1 MGKNQHG
8 EFVSDEEF
16 IKCWNKHKS
25 ASKVAKELGR
35 GVRNVNT
42 RRRRIENRYRV
53 RLEAD
58 SAQAREYYVRDHMSR
73 MDVDLENATIFVAS
87 DAHYWPGESSEA
99 HKAFVRLIKK
109 MKPDIIVM
117 NGDAFDGATISRFG
131 KIGFSTHDIPS
142 VKQELEAVSDRL
154 GEIEKVAGNG
164 KLIFTLGNHDMRFEN
179 RLANVAPEFEGVHG
193 FSLKEHF
200 PAWQFCISMFINKN
214 LMIKHRYHNGVH
226 ATFNNPLKSGVSM
239 VTGHLHRLQATIVSD
254 YNGTRWGVDTG
265 TLSDTEGDHMAYGE
279 DNPKNHCSGFAV
291 LTVTNGRLIQPEFCA
306 VLDGVP
312 YFRGKA
318 V

>member
-1 MGKNQHG
+1 MNQKYT
-8 EFVSDEEF
+8 DQEF
-16 IKCWNKHKS
+16 IDCWNENKS
-25 ASKVAKELGR
+25 ASKVAKVLGM
-35 GVRNVNT
+35 GVRAVNA
-42 RRRRIENRYRV
+42 RRRALENRYRI
-53 RLEAD
+53 RLQSD
-58 SAQAREYYVRDHMSR
+58 SPHAQEYYVRDHMSR
-73 MDVDLENATIFVAS
+73 MDVDIENATIFVAS

-109 MKPDIIVM
+109 TKPDIIVM

-131 KIGFSTHDIPS
+131 KIGFATHDIPS

-154 GEIEKVAGNG
+154 GEIEKVAGNA
-164 KLIFTLGNHDMRFEN
+164 KLIFTMGNHDMRFEN
-179 RLANVAPEFEGVHG
+179 RLANTVPEFEGVAG

-200 PAWQFCISMFINKN
+200 PRWLFCMSVFVNKN

-226 ATFNNPLKSGVSM
+226 ATWNNSLKSGVSM

-265 TLSDTEGDHMAYGE
+265 TLSDTEGDHMSYGE

-291 LTVTNGRLIQPEFCA
+291 LTVVNGRLIQPEFCA

-312 YFRGKA
+312 YFRGKP